1 MVPVRDS
8 NGKALDTFPS
18 AMGIVTRLACSRARQ
33 EGSDVDS
40 LLRKTNLT
48 AQQIEDPH
56 ARLSVESQIKFLN
69 LTATTLD
76 DESLGFHLAQKFDL
90 RMGGL
95 FYYVLASSETLGE
108 ALRRG
113 VRYST
118 IVNEGITLRLHEGK
132 ALKITFEYTGLPR
145 HSDRHQIEFS
155 MATLVRICRQL
166 TNRHV
171 QANRVSFI
179 HKRGNDTAEFRS
191 FFGGNV
197 TFGAGADEVILPTS
211 IQQMAVANADP
222 YLNDLLIKY
231 CEEALAARPTKPDPF
246 GLKVENLIALHL
258 PHGNARADQIARMLG
273 VSRRT
278 MARRLSSEGLTFGGV
293 MRELKSALAKRHL
306 ADETLPIS
314 EVAWLL
320 GYQDVSAFTHAFKR
334 WTGKAPRTI
343 RQALR

>member
-1 MVPVRDS
+1 RPIQAIVARNLLQCAKDLLVRRTTKSTHQNGMVPVRDS

-48 AQQIEDPH
+48 PQQTAAPH
-56 ARLSVESQIKFLN
+56 ARLSVKSQINSHN

-132 ALKITFEYTGLPR
+132 ALKITFEYIGLPR

-155 MATLVRICRQL
+155 MATL
-166 TNRHV
+166 
-171 QANRVSFI
+171 
-179 HKRGNDTAEFRS
+179 
-191 FFGGNV
+191 
-197 TFGAGADEVILPTS
+197 
-211 IQQMAVANADP
+211 
-222 YLNDLLIKY
+222 
-231 CEEALAARPTKPDPF
+231 
-246 GLKVENLIALHL
+246 
-258 PHGNARADQIARMLG
+258 
-273 VSRRT
+273 
-278 MARRLSSEGLTFGGV
+278 
-293 MRELKSALAKRHL
+293 
-306 ADETLPIS
+306 
-314 EVAWLL
+314 
-320 GYQDVSAFTHAFKR
+320 
-334 WTGKAPRTI
+334 
-343 RQALR
+343 